1 MTDNTANIELEAD
14 ETHIG
19 IRLDK
24 ALADHC
30 ADLSR
35 ARVQNLIDASHV
47 RVNDQICT
55 QASRKLKGGEQ
66 IAMHVPAPVAATPKP
81 EDIPLDITYEDE
93 HLLVINKPAGLVV
106 HPGAGNQDGTLVNA
120 LLHHCGTSLSGIG
133 GVMRPGIVHRLDKDT
148 SGLMAVAKNDKAH
161 QGLSDQLQERSLS
174 RTYLTL
180 VTSVPIPPLGAI
192 DKPIGRHT
200 HNRLKMSIQLKTGRA
215 SKTHYK
221 TVRNYND
228 AVSLVQCK
236 LESGRTHQIRVHME
250 AIKHYVIGDPFYG
263 AQPTL
268 VKSLLGKGGY
278 EDETIAQILDFPRQA
293 LHAHEIGFIHPI
305 TEERL
310 SFTAEPPQ
318 DFQNLIKLLESEA

>member
-1 MTDNTANIELEAD
+1 MNEDTTNIAFEAD
-14 ETHIG
+14 EEHIG
-19 IRLDK
+19 KRLDK

-30 ADLSR
+30 IDLSR
-35 ARVQNLIDASHV
+35 ARVRSLIDASHV
-47 RVNDQICT
+47 TLNGETCI

-66 IAMHVPAPVAATPKP
+66 IIMYVPVPTVATPKP
-81 EDIPLDITYEDE
+81 QDIPLDITYEDE

-106 HPGAGNQDGTLVNA
+106 HPGAGNQDATLVNA
-120 LLHHCGTSLSGIG
+120 LLHYCGAELSGIG

-161 QGLSDQLQERSLS
+161 QGLSAQLQDRSLS

-180 VTSVPIPPLGAI
+180 VTGVPIPPLGSI
-192 DKPIGRHT
+192 DKPIARHT
-200 HNRLKMSIQLKTGRA
+200 HNRLKMSIQLKRGRA

-221 TVRNYND
+221 TVRSYND
-228 AVSLVQCK
+228 AVSLVQCR

-250 AIKHYVIGDPFYG
+250 AIKHYVLGDPFYG

-278 EDETIAQILDFPRQA
+278 EDGIIAQILDFPRQA
-293 LHAHEIGFIHPI
+293 LHAHEIGFIHPV

-318 DFQNLIKLLESEA
+318 DLQRLIQLLETKT